1 MTRLRALAA
10 NMAAV
15 VTGKA
20 ATALV
25 GLLTVVALTRHL
37 GPTEYG
43 YYRTVL
49 TYSAFAA
56 VLADSG
62 LYMVALREM
71 SQAGAG
77 AGRVLGNTLPLRIVS
92 TGSVL
97 LAAAA
102 VSWLTPYEEPVKWGT
117 LIGAAIYT
125 CLQTSDF
132 LIAVFQ
138 SVLKQARNAVAEV
151 VGATTTLGAVSAL
164 AVTRAGA
171 LPMLGAT
178 LLGALVALAI
188 SVRLAKRLVRFRVRF
203 ELPLWRG
210 YLVAGLPIAG
220 SQILGMA
227 MLRGD
232 SLLLSLFQ
240 PAAAVGLY
248 GVPAKLFEITTSVPY
263 MLAGLMMPSLTASAA
278 SDRVQ
283 FSRLL
288 GSTVDAA
295 AVYGVAIVILFAPF
309 AAQLLA
315 LISGQRFVPGAPAL
329 AVISFAAALAGLTHV
344 LRFTLVACGRPR
356 LVLTGDAIACACA
369 FTAYFALIP
378 RYSLIGAAAGT
389 VIAETS
395 ALVAMLVGLKRA
407 GRRLP
412 SLANPA
418 KTVVSGAV
426 SALAMRCLAGLGAP
440 WMLALLVGG
449 ALYLG
454 ALALTRAIP
463 RELLLMIVGR
473 GASAARGFFG
483 PS

>member
-1 MTRLRALAA
+1 MSRLRALAA

-15 VTGKA
+15 ITGKA
-20 ATALV
+20 ATAVV

-37 GPTEYG
+37 GPTEFG

-62 LYMVALREM
+62 LYMVTLREM
-71 SQAGAG
+71 SQVGGA
-77 AGRVLGNTLPLRIVS
+77 AGRVLGNALPLRVVS

-102 VSWLTPYEEPVKWGT
+102 VAWLTPYDPPVKWGT

-132 LIAVFQ
+132 LVAAFQ

-151 VGATTTLGAVSAL
+151 TGAVVTLAAVSAL
-164 AVTRAGA
+164 ALTHVGA

-178 LLGALVALAI
+178 LLGAAVALGVSI
-188 SVRLAKRLVRFRVRF
+188 RLVRRLVPFRMMF
-203 ELPLWRG
+203 ELPLWRQ
-210 YLVAGLPIAG
+210 YLVAGLPLAG

-248 GVPAKLFEITTSVPY
+248 GVPSKLFEITTSVPY
-263 MLAGLMMPSLTASAA
+263 ILAGLMMPALTASAA
-278 SDRVQ
+278 RDRTE
-283 FSRLL
+283 FSRQL
-288 GSTVDAA
+288 GRTLDAA
-295 AVYGVAIVILFAPF
+295 AVYGVGVVIVFAPF
-309 AAQLLA
+309 AGRLLA
-315 LISGQRFVPGAPAL
+315 LISGERFAAGAPAL
-329 AVISFAAALAGLTHV
+329 AVISFAIALAGLTHV

-356 LVLTGDAIACACA
+356 LVLIADSAACACA
-369 FTAYFALIP
+369 IAAYFALIP
-378 RYSLIGAAAGT
+378 RFSLLGAAAGT
-389 VIAETS
+389 VVAEAG
-395 ALVAMLVGLKRA
+395 ALVAMTVALRHA
-407 GRRLP
+407 GRRFP

-418 KTVVSGAV
+418 KAV
-426 SALAMRCLAGLGAP
+426 
-440 WMLALLVGG
+440 VGG
-449 ALYLG
+449 ALAASIMRYLAG
-454 ALALTRAIP
+454 FGIPWVLALAAGCALYLAMMTLTRAIP
-463 RELLLMIVGR
+463 KELVLVVLG
-473 GASAARGFFG
+473 AARKTGVG
-483 PS
+483 HG

>member
-1 MTRLRALAA
+1 MSRLRALAA

-15 VTGKA
+15 ITGKA
-20 ATALV
+20 ATAV
-25 GLLTVVALTRHL
+25 AGLLTVVALTRHL
-37 GPTEYG
+37 GPTEFG

-62 LYMVALREM
+62 LYMVTLGEM
-71 SQAGAG
+71 SQGTVD
-77 AGRVLGNTLPLRIVS
+77 AGRVLGNALPLRIVS

-102 VSWLTPYEEPVKWGT
+102 VAWLTPYDTPVKWGT

-132 LIAVFQ
+132 LIAAFQ

-151 VGATTTLGAVSAL
+151 TGAVVTLAVVSAL
-164 AVTRAGA
+164 ALTHVGA

-178 LLGALVALAI
+178 LVGAAVALGI
-188 SVRLAKRLVRFRVRF
+188 SIRLVRRLVPFRLRF
-203 ELPLWRG
+203 ELPLWRR
-210 YLVAGLPIAG
+210 YLIAGLPLAG
-220 SQILGMA
+220 SQMLGMA

-263 MLAGLMMPSLTASAA
+263 ILAGLMMPALAASAQK
-278 SDRVQ
+278 DRADFARQ
-283 FSRLL
+283 L
-288 GSTVDAA
+288 GSTLDAA
-295 AVYGVAIVILFAPF
+295 AVYGVGIVIAFAPF
-309 AAQLLA
+309 AGRLLA
-315 LISGQRFVPGAPAL
+315 LISGERFAAGAPAL
-329 AVISFAAALAGLTHV
+329 IVISFAIALAGLTHV

-356 LVLTGDAIACACA
+356 LVLVADAVACACA
-369 FTAYFALIP
+369 FAAYFGLIP
-378 RYSLIGAAAGT
+378 RFSLLGAAAGT
-389 VIAETS
+389 VVAEAS
-395 ALVAMLVGLKRA
+395 ALVAMSVALRRA

-418 KTVVSGAV
+418 KAVAAGALAALSMKYLAAV
-426 SALAMRCLAGLGAP
+426 GTPWLLALAM
-440 WMLALLVGG
+440 GG
-449 ALYLG
+449 ALYL
-454 ALALTRAIP
+454 AVLTLTHAIP
-463 RELLLMIVGR
+463 RQLLLVVL
-473 GASAARGFFG
+473 SAARKSGG
-483 PS
+483 GHG

>member
-1 MTRLRALAA
+1 MSRLRVLAA

-15 VTGKA
+15 ITGKA
-20 ATALV
+20 ATAVV

-37 GPTEYG
+37 GPTEFG

-62 LYMVALREM
+62 LYMVTLREM
-71 SQAGAG
+71 SADGAD
-77 AGRVLGNTLPLRIVS
+77 AGRALGNALPLRIVS

-102 VSWLTPYEEPVKWGT
+102 VAWLTPYDPPVKWGT

-132 LIAVFQ
+132 LIAAFQ

-151 VGATTTLGAVSAL
+151 TGAVVTLAAVSAL
-164 AVTRAGA
+164 ALTHVGA

-178 LLGALVALAI
+178 LLGAAVALAVSI
-188 SVRLAKRLVRFRVRF
+188 RLVRRVVPFRMRL
-203 ELPLWRG
+203 EPPLWRQ
-210 YLVAGLPIAG
+210 YLIAGLPLAG

-263 MLAGLMMPSLTASAA
+263 MLAGLMMPALTASAQR
-278 SDRVQ
+278 DHEDFRRQ
-283 FSRLL
+283 L
-288 GSTVDAA
+288 GSTLDAA
-295 AVYGVAIVILFAPF
+295 AIYGVAIVIAFAPF
-309 AAQLLA
+309 ADRLLA
-315 LISGQRFVPGAPAL
+315 LISGERFAAGAPAL
-329 AVISFAAALAGLTHV
+329 RVISCAIALAGFTHV
-344 LRFTLVACGRPR
+344 LRFTLVACGRAR
-356 LVLTGDAIACACA
+356 LVLTADAIACTCA

-378 RYSLIGAAAGT
+378 RFSLLGAAAGT
-389 VIAETS
+389 VIAEAS
-395 ALVAMLVGLKRA
+395 ALIAMSVALRRA

-412 SLANPA
+412 SLVNPA
-418 KTVVSGAV
+418 KAV
-426 SALAMRCLAGLGAP
+426 TGGALAILSMKYLTACGAP
-440 WMLALLVGG
+440 WPLALAAGG
-449 ALYLG
+449 ALYL
-454 ALALTRAIP
+454 AVLMLTRAIP
-463 RELLLMIVGR
+463 RQLLLVVLG
-473 GASAARGFFG
+473 AARKTGVG
-483 PS
+483 HG